1 MAKKNCRMTEAE
13 RAIHDRAVSI
23 RKMTDKQIC
32 EFVDRQYSNGM
43 DEGIKVA
50 KQDAEAAKNE
60 AEAITKFIE
69 HLAGKVGTGNGIGNG
84 TIYRLNKELQTAV
97 SDGII
102 GGAE

>member
-1 MAKKNCRMTEAE
+1 MAKRNCRMTEAE

-23 RKMTDKQIC
+23 RKMTDQQIC

-50 KQDAEAAKNE
+50 KLDAEAMKKE
-60 AEAITKFIE
+60 AEVIVKFID

-84 TIYRLNKELQTAV
+84 TIYRLRKELQVAV
-97 SDGII
+97 ADRII
-102 GGAE
+102 GGTA

>member
-23 RKMTDKQIC
+23 RKMTDRQIC

-43 DEGIKVA
+43 GEGIKVA
-50 KQDAEAAKNE
+50 KQDAKATKNE

-69 HLAGKVGTGNGIGNG
+69 YLTGKVGTGNGIGNG
-84 TIYRLNKELQTAV
+84 TIYRLKKELQAAV
-97 SDGII
+97 TDEII
-102 GGAE
+102 RGTV